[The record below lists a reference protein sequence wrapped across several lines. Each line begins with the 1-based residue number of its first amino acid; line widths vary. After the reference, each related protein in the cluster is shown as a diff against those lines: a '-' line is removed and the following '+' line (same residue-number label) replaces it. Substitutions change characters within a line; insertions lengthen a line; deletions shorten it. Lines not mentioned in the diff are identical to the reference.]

1 MAQLKSMNAGK
12 SLRMLMERRDISCEE
27 LQNDLGISATTVS
40 KLRKKKLMSGKNV
53 VLLSDYFIISCADFI
68 AEGEE

>member
-27 LQNDLGISATTVS
+27 LQGDLGISATTVS

-53 VLLSDYFIISCADFI
+53 VLLS
-68 AEGEE
+68 